1 MYQNMLVFVWFLFE
15 EQLLCNDNGLYNR
28 LNALGLMIF

>member
-15 EQLLCNDNGLYNR
+15 EQLLRYDKGFYNR
-28 LNALGLMIF
+28 LNALGLMTF